1 MESLPQEVN
10 RLLRGTFM
18 KLEEITK
25 TTAIDNVLSLAATR
39 EIEKVRLTL
48 IDVDH
53 ALNDINNLINGYLA
67 YETQK
72 NISQATDTDETENT
86 EQSNSGEFE
95 EKVARLQEAIAA
107 AKENEVPTP
116 G

>member
-1 MESLPQEVN
+1 
-10 RLLRGTFM
+10 M

-53 ALNDINNLINGYLA
+53 ALMI
-67 YETQK
+67 
-72 NISQATDTDETENT
+72 
-86 EQSNSGEFE
+86 
-95 EKVARLQEAIAA
+95 
-107 AKENEVPTP
+107 
-116 G
+116 